1 MFHGEQL
8 ARFED
13 EREIAGEEL
22 VVGGV
27 ADSVVEELIEDRG
40 LVGGDEE
47 AGGGLVDRGD
57 GLGWGGVL
65 AEAFEDSAFDF
76 EDLGEGVVCGE
87 KVSCRVRLAGF
98 VLVFG
103 CEWVW
108 AAEEIEGELVV
119 LEDEGASDLVVVL
132 EESEALGSE
141 AVWEALLGEE
151 LEGAVGVDDMGWFDI
166 TDTDGEAVPGE
177 VASLEFVGVEV
188 HPQHGEFFVLEG
200 WEVFWSF
207 SRRVDGEDLL
217 GDRVFVFESGVSDG
231 AFGDFEVPR
240 DDVDEL
246 EGGESSFFDEEVDVL
261 AVSGGLVE
269 GDLLDLEVFVSVF
282 ECACDAW
289 DVTGEVDGG
298 VDGGVEGGEL
308 CLGGGGHGRGL

>member
-1 MFHGEQL
+1 MT
-8 ARFED
+8 RFVD
-13 EREIAGEEL
+13 EGEIAGDEL
-22 VVGGV
+22 VVGALGD
-27 ADSVVEELIEDRG
+27 AVVEDLVEDRG

-57 GLGWGGVL
+57 GLGWGRVL

-76 EDLGEGVVCGE
+76 EDLGQGIVCGE

-98 VLVFG
+98 ALVVRR
-103 CEWVW
+103 EWVW
-108 AAEEIEGELVV
+108 GAEEIDDELVV
-119 LEDEGASDLVVVL
+119 LENQGATDLVVDL
-132 EESEALGSE
+132 EESESLGSE
-141 AVWEALLGEE
+141 AVGEAVFGEA
-151 LEGAVGVDDMGWFDI
+151 LEGAVGVDDVGGLDI
-166 TDTDGEAVPGE
+166 ANADREAISGE
-177 VASLEFVGVEV
+177 VTALKFVGVEV
-188 HPQHGEFFVLEG
+188 DPEDGEFFVLET

-207 SRRVDGEDLL
+207 PRRLDGEDLL
-217 GDRVFVFESGVSDG
+217 GDRVFVFEAGVSDG
-231 AFGDFEVPR
+231 AFVDFEVSR

-269 GDLLDLEVFVSVF
+269 GDFLDLEIFVSVF

-308 CLGGGGHGRGL
+308 WLGGGGHGRGL